1 MFSQRL
7 YHILLF
13 PLAIQAWWQPPAG
26 TTWEINLSGI
36 LQPPYPANTTALDGD
51 LYANTN
57 ASTWTAVRSAN
68 YKTICY
74 FSAGSFENWRPDAGE
89 FNNATDIGAPLDGWN
104 GEWWLNTNSPN
115 VRRIM
120 LQRLDLAQKQGCDA
134 VDPDNVD
141 AYDNG
146 GGGFNLTAA
155 DAVNYVKFLAAEAHE
170 RGMGAGLK
178 NAEAIVPSVLKDV
191 DFQVNEQCLQYQE
204 CSSSRPF
211 IDAGKPVFEIEYT
224 KKNSDKPSEDSH
236 SVQRICTAPSR
247 NGFSTLIKHMNLG
260 PWGIACNITVATNVN
275 ATTVSNAT
283 NTASSS
289 NSTVPVAVSGAA
301 PIGGIYARTPA
312 LAMLIS
318 SAWLCLH

>member
-1 MFSQRL
+1 
-7 YHILLF
+7 
-13 PLAIQAWWQPPAG
+13 AWWQPPAG
-26 TTWEINLSGI
+26 TTWDINLSGI
-36 LQPPYPANTTALDGD
+36 FQPPYPANTTALDGD

-89 FNNATDIGAPLDGWN
+89 FNKSTDIGAPLDGWN

-155 DAVNYVKFLAAEAHE
+155 DAVNYVKFLAAEAHA

-178 NAEAIVPSVLKDV
+178 NAEAIIPHVLADV

-204 CSSSRPF
+204 CGESRPF

-224 KKNSDKPSEDSH
+224 KKNSDKPSKDSRW
-236 SVQRICTAPSR
+236 VQRICTAPSR

-260 PWGIACNITVATNVN
+260 SWGIAC
-275 ATTVSNAT
+275 
-283 NTASSS
+283 
-289 NSTVPVAVSGAA
+289 
-301 PIGGIYARTPA
+301 
-312 LAMLIS
+312 
-318 SAWLCLH
+318 